1 MERENIERTFCW
13 KISAELKGFE
23 YRMKQKDKDEIY
35 ASAYQIDC
43 TIRIYEKL
51 IELSERLEIGQLQEC
66 MKVCSLLSF
75 LYEQWLRTDTGEL
88 EDVIEKILMES
99 IAKAA

>member
-1 MERENIERTFCW
+1 M
-13 KISAELKGFE
+13 KI
-23 YRMKQKDKDEIY
+23 
-35 ASAYQIDC
+35 
-43 TIRIYEKL
+43 
-51 IELSERLEIGQLQEC
+51 
-66 MKVCSLLSF
+66 CSLLSF

>member
-1 MERENIERTFCW
+1 MLENLSRVERFR
-13 KISAELKGFE
+13 ISNETKGQG
-23 YRMKQKDKDEIY
+23 RIY

-66 MKVCSLLSF
+66 MKICSLLSF